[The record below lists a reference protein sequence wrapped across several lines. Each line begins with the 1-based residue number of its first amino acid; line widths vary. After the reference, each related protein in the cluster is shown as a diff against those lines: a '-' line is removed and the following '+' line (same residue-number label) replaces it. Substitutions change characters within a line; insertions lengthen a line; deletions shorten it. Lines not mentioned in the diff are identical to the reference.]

1 MKSMLKIAA
10 LLLISSSLSGCIV
23 ADHRGH
29 HAPHHITTGNKAA
42 MPPIMV
48 DTLTDTLAMAGII
61 TASAHG

>member
-29 HAPHHITTGNKAA
+29 HAPPPHYDWHQGSNA
-42 MPPIMV
+42 PIMV
-48 DTLTDTLAMAGII
+48 DTLTDILAMAGTI